1 MICERTKVPPCLQNC
16 VTSFASLMRG
26 KVVLGL
32 PKPATDVCHTWVR
45 PGVCQQLCII
55 VCHVGGVYTL
65 IDSLVLPGGPAESEA
80 ATGS

>member
-1 MICERTKVPPCLQNC
+1 MPSELCNEFCQLDEGQSDAWTSEACYRYVPY
-16 VTSFASLMRG
+16 
-26 KVVLGL
+26 LGE
-32 PKPATDVCHTWVR
+32 TW
-45 PGVCQQLCII
+45 VCQQLCII